1 MTTTN
6 KTLTIKN
13 YRHNREVDSEE
24 SNTTRVKIA
33 ITPAAGERF
42 GAQGMEQ
49 ASKQAAI
56 AAFELAAS
64 FLRQIPPGC
73 SYCVPEVRSGETWA
87 GGASAFVTFDHDG
100 VPVAISAVQTAV
112 ERARK

>member
-33 ITPAAGERF
+33 VAPAAGEKLN
-42 GAQGMEQ
+42 AKGMEL
-49 ASKQAAI
+49 AAKHAAI

-73 SYCVPEVRSGETWA
+73 SYCLPEVHSGETWA

-100 VPVAISAVQTAV
+100 VPVAISAVETAV
-112 ERARK
+112 EQARK